1 MTSPHTQPP
10 RRTALVTGASSGIGS
25 ELAQLFAAHDHDL
38 VLVARSTAPLDDLA
52 RTLSSAHAITATV
65 IGQDL
70 STPTAAADVHAE
82 LRSRGIQVDVLVNNA
97 GFNVYGPFAETDH
110 AEELRMLA
118 VNVVAL
124 TSLTKLLLP
133 GMLARGFGRIL
144 NVASTASFSPAPL
157 DSTYAATKAYVLSF
171 SEALAEELRG
181 TGVTVTALCPG
192 PTDTDFARR
201 AAMLD
206 TSIFTGRLMTARDVA
221 AIGYRAL
228 ARGKTIAIAGLANRA
243 LVLVIRF
250 SPRALVTRIAK
261 RMLSR
266 QGHAP
271 TARVLAT
278 DSHGSARIRT
288 RSE

>member
-1 MTSPHTQPP
+1 
-10 RRTALVTGASSGIGS
+10 
-25 ELAQLFAAHDHDL
+25 
-38 VLVARSTAPLDDLA
+38 
-52 RTLSSAHAITATV
+52 
-65 IGQDL
+65 
-70 STPTAAADVHAE
+70 
-82 LRSRGIQVDVLVNNA
+82 
-97 GFNVYGPFAETDH
+97 
-110 AEELRMLA
+110 
-118 VNVVAL
+118 
-124 TSLTKLLLP
+124 LL
-133 GMLARGFGRIL
+133 
-144 NVASTASFSPAPL
+144 
-157 DSTYAATKAYVLSF
+157 YVLSF

-192 PTDTDFARR
+192 PTDTDFACR

-221 AIGYRAL
+221 AIGYRAV

-250 SPRALVTRIAK
+250 SPKALVTRIAK

-288 RSE
+288 RSQ